1 MGRRGARF
9 QIGLA
14 AVTVFLTVILSS
26 VALTP
31 PAHTLRATLAPT
43 NPSSPASTGVNFDYL
58 VIILMENH
66 NLCDIMTDCGGKAS
80 FMTSLAN
87 DYGVARGDR
96 YCNVNP
102 SLPNYLCLTGA
113 SDFGCSGYDGNP
125 NSNACT
131 GVAWNAPNI
140 VDRLLASGM
149 TWKAYMED
157 MPSNC
162 YDQNSGNYAVR
173 HNPFVY
179 YNDIRSDATRCA
191 RVVPAGTSDATLL
204 SDLSSTSS
212 ASNYMW
218 LTPNKCN
225 DMHSDCGSG
234 NEIAAGD
241 AYLWNLV
248 PRILTSNVFTTQRAA
263 LVITFDEGY
272 GQPIYTAWAGP
283 VVKTGHSSTVA
294 YTHFSLLATVESNW
308 NLPPL
313 NVNDT
318 NAANMSEF
326 FSPSTFPRIVIT
338 SPTYNSVLTSSTVT
352 VTGTANDDVAVQKV
366 DVSTDGA
373 NWTQASGTTS
383 WSSPMIALK
392 AGVNTTTI
400 YARATDNSGN
410 QKTVRVTV
418 TAQPTVPGTLPLPF
432 ALVVGIPIALV
443 VAAVAVVAF
452 LWRRRRSREKPPE
465 REAP

>member
-31 PAHTLRATLAPT
+31 PAHTLRAMLAPT
-43 NPSSPASTGVNFDYL
+43 NPSNPASTGVNFDYL

-131 GVAWNAPNI
+131 SAAWNAPNI

-212 ASNYMW
+212 ASNYM
-218 LTPNKCN
+218 
-225 DMHSDCGSG
+225 
-234 NEIAAGD
+234 
-241 AYLWNLV
+241 
-248 PRILTSNVFTTQRAA
+248 
-263 LVITFDEGY
+263 
-272 GQPIYTAWAGP
+272 
-283 VVKTGHSSTVA
+283 
-294 YTHFSLLATVESNW
+294 
-308 NLPPL
+308 
-313 NVNDT
+313 
-318 NAANMSEF
+318 
-326 FSPSTFPRIVIT
+326 
-338 SPTYNSVLTSSTVT
+338 
-352 VTGTANDDVAVQKV
+352 
-366 DVSTDGA
+366 
-373 NWTQASGTTS
+373 
-383 WSSPMIALK
+383 
-392 AGVNTTTI
+392 
-400 YARATDNSGN
+400 
-410 QKTVRVTV
+410 
-418 TAQPTVPGTLPLPF
+418 
-432 ALVVGIPIALV
+432 
-443 VAAVAVVAF
+443 
-452 LWRRRRSREKPPE
+452 
-465 REAP
+465 